1 MSKTG
6 RGKTVRDHG
15 GRKVQ
20 QPRDRRIAQYSGG
33 LSFNQWVTHTYSDAK
48 KHAAVAA
55 GSVVLLASIV
65 YALPQGATVTSGNV
79 AISQPT
85 AQTMQINQSTNK
97 AIINWQG
104 YSIAASEAVRYVQPG
119 ASSIALNR
127 VIGLDPSYIYGQLS
141 ANGQVWVIN
150 PNGLLVG
157 ANAKIETGSFLG
169 STLNISDPNFLSGNY
184 SFMNSGSLS
193 LASIMNS
200 GKIVA
205 SHGGYVALLS
215 PSVTN
220 EGTIVAKAGTVALAS
235 GEEVTLSFAGNKLIN
250 LVIDAATQDA
260 LGISNSGTIT
270 ATGGT
275 VMLTAR
281 TASDILKNVVNNT
294 GIIEARSLVQK
305 AGRIILDGGEAG
317 IVASSG
323 TLDVSSAAAGAKGG
337 SIGIF
342 GQYVGLFD
350 GSKVNAS
357 GDAGGGSILIGGN
370 FHGAGPEPNASMT
383 YVGSGVTISADA
395 ITAGNG
401 GKVAVWSDDAT
412 WFYGNISARGG
423 ALGGDGGYVE
433 TSVGASGQGI
443 LTAAGSVNAGAPA
456 GKGGTW
462 LLDPNDITIS
472 TGGTGNIGTQNL
484 PFLTTYYSTDD
495 NAVLTNSTL
504 GAALTNGT
512 TVVVQTRSNNPIQQ
526 NGDITVDAPVNAS
539 LNAGQNATLNLDA
552 QGNISFTTNG
562 SITHG
567 GGTLNVNLNAGIDA
581 TFTTPGTNP
590 GSITMAAGSLI
601 TTGGGSVTATAHTL
615 GIALAGINTGAGA
628 LTVNSNGGAI
638 AQNSAITVNGGA
650 SFTAGASPINLSSFT
665 NTFGG
670 TVSLNTTGANNASV
684 QANSLSFAASTI
696 GGSLTAEA
704 TTGNITITG
713 PIAAVGGVNIASSG
727 TINETGAG
735 LIGTTGMLTTTFI
748 GGETLNGANRVGA
761 FSATNSTSGNILLT
775 NAGPLTI
782 ASVSQTGGGAVT
794 VNNTGAVGVTGT
806 IGTDGGGVNLT
817 SSGTINET
825 GVGLIG
831 TTGTLT
837 TTSIGGETLNGANTV
852 STFNAVNAGSG
863 NIALSNTAGPLTMTG
878 ISNTGGGSD
887 TVSTTGALTTTGNI
901 TTTGNGAISLKA
913 TGGTETIGAAVAAGG
928 SGAVTLAATGASRDI
943 LINANVASGSG
954 SISVTAGRDITL
966 PNTSTDITTTGHVNL
981 TAANNI
987 NGGYINGGTVTLN
1000 ANTIG
1005 LAGQT
1010 NVNATGGFFGAIIV
1024 NATGEQNAMSAT
1036 LYGSNAMFGI
1046 INPDPPGTVFYNG
1059 RPIDTATVDI
1069 FTMTEQIGG
1078 STISVS
1084 AEKMQ
1089 DMARSAG
1096 REAFFFMARPPFVVA
1111 SDTEECD
1118 NSRGTGLS
1126 DAGGKKSDERP
1137 IPCEPGLTRIRVT
1150 EDCLMIIE

>member
-6 RGKTVRDHG
+6 RDKTIRDHG
-15 GRKVQ
+15 GGKVQ

-33 LSFNQWVTHTYSDAK
+33 LNFNQWVTHTYTDAK

-55 GSVVLLASIV
+55 GSVVLLTSIV
-65 YALPQGATVTSGNV
+65 YALPQGGTVTSGNV

-85 AQTMQINQSTNK
+85 AQTMQINQFTNK

-184 SFMNSGSLS
+184 SFMNSGSSS

-412 WFYGNISARGG
+412 WFYGNISARGS

-526 NGDITVDAPVNAS
+526 NGDITVDAPVNAN

-615 GIALAGINTGAGA
+615 GITLAGINTGAGA

-684 QANSLSFAASTI
+684 QANSLNFAASTI

-713 PIAAVGGVNIASSG
+713 PIAAVGGVNLASSG

-735 LIGTTGMLTTTFI
+735 LIGTTG
-748 GGETLNGANRVGA
+748 
-761 FSATNSTSGNILLT
+761 
-775 NAGPLTI
+775 
-782 ASVSQTGGGAVT
+782 
-794 VNNTGAVGVTGT
+794 
-806 IGTDGGGVNLT
+806 
-817 SSGTINET
+817 
-825 GVGLIG
+825 
-831 TTGTLT
+831 TLT
-837 TTSIGGETLNGANTV
+837 TTSVGGETLNGANTV
-852 STFNAVNAGSG
+852 STFNGVNAGSG

-943 LINANVASGSG
+943 FINANVASGSG

-966 PNTSTDITTTGHVNL
+966 PNTSTDITTTGHVSL

-1010 NVNATGGFFGAIIV
+1010 NVNATGGFFGAIMV
-1024 NATGEQNAMSAT
+1024 NATGQQNAMSAT

-1059 RPIDTATVDI
+1059 RPIDTATADI

-1089 DMARSAG
+1089 DMAKSAG

-1150 EDCLMIIE
+1150 EDGLMIIE